1 MIVSLWLIE
10 LFVNRCE
17 KRARALIREVV
28 RRAGH
33 EPAFPTTEASV
44 LLRRPP
50 FKTALAFVAT
60 SADHSTSTAARGQQ
74 VVEAFPEDTAPRY
87 LLRDR
92 DKIYGEDFQE
102 RVQGMGITEVKIAP
116 QSPWQSPFAERLV
129 GSVRRECL
137 DHVIVLGEQHLRK
150 ILASYFDYYLRSR
163 THLSLSKDAPLSR
176 GVHGPDAG
184 EVVELPQV
192 GGLHHRYERRVA

>member
-1 MIVSLWLIE
+1 MSGSWSRSISSPCPPPRFECYLPCSCLLIT
-10 LFVNRCE
+10 
-17 KRARALIREVV
+17 
-28 RRAGH
+28 AGGC
-33 EPAFPTTEASV
+33 FT
-44 LLRRPP
+44 
-50 FKTALAFVAT
+50 
-60 SADHSTSTAARGQQ
+60 STSREHPTAFWTGQQ

-87 LLRDR
+87 LLGDR

-102 RVQGMGITEVKIAP
+102 RVQGMGITEVKIAL

-129 GSVRRECL
+129 GSVRARM
-137 DHVIVLGEQHLRK
+137 
-150 ILASYFDYYLRSR
+150 FRSR
-163 THLSLSKDAPLSR
+163 DRAGRAASTQDFSQLLRLLPTVQNPLVAEQGCSPSR